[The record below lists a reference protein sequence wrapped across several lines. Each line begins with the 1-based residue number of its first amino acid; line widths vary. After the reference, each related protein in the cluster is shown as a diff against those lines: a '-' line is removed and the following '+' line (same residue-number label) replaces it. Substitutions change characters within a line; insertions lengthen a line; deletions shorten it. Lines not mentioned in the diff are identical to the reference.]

1 MRAALAA
8 GMRCVAVPNA
18 LTRPLG
24 RPDVDL
30 VLDSLADRPLAAVLE
45 ALTHHSCRP

>member
-18 LTRPLG
+18 LTRSLA
-24 RPDVDL
+24 RPAVDL
-30 VLDSLADRPLAAVLE
+30 VLDSLAARPLAEILG
-45 ALTHHSCRP
+45 ALQRAPAR